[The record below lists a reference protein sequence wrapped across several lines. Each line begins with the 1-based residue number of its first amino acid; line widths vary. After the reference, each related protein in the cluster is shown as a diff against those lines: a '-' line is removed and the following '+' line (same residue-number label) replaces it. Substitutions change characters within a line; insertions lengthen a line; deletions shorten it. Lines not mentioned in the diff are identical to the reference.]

1 MRIAKNGERRRIR
14 ALALGIVA
22 VAGFVTPAHAYL
34 YWNKPALAGAPAMGG
49 EPGITLPVPGAQP
62 KELEATL
69 VWTMR
74 AGLNVAALQCQFAPA
89 LRTVDNY
96 NNMLRQHAA
105 ELQTA
110 YATLGAYFKRV
121 SGKQWQVAFDDFT
134 TKTYNSFSTLRAQ
147 LSFCEIASSI
157 AQETLERP
165 RGQLG
170 AIAAERMREFRNSLV
185 PVGDQVFAMHEATVQ
200 FDPIVDP
207 RCYNK
212 KGKEIACKKKKD
224 N

>member
-1 MRIAKNGERRRIR
+1 MRKDGDRRRVTGLALSIA
-14 ALALGIVA
+14 ALAGL
-22 VAGFVTPAHAYL
+22 AGPAQAYL
-34 YWNKPALAGAPAMGG
+34 YWSKPAFVGAPAVGG
-49 EPGITLPVPGAQP
+49 EPGITLPMPGAQP
-62 KELEATL
+62 KELDAAL

-105 ELQTA
+105 ELQAT

-121 SGKQWQVAFDDFT
+121 AGKQWQTALDDFS

-147 LSFCEIASSI
+147 LSYCEVAASI
-157 AQETLERP
+157 AQETLEQP
-165 RGQLG
+165 RGRLG
-170 AIAAERMREFRNSLV
+170 SIAAERMREFRNSLI

-200 FDPIVDP
+200 FDPIEDP

-212 KGKEIACKKKKD
+212 KGKEIPCKKKKD
-224 N
+224 